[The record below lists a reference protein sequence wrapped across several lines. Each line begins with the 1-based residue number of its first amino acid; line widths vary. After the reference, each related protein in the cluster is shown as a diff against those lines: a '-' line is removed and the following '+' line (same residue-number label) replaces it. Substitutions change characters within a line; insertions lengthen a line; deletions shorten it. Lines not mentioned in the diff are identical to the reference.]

1 VKTLLGHTNFVFCLN
16 YNPNSNLLASGGF
29 DETVR
34 VWDVARG
41 NVISDLVLL
50 LIKLKGQGKPLKV
63 LPAHSDP
70 VTSVGFNHD
79 GTLIVSCA
87 MDGLM

>member
-1 VKTLLGHTNFVFCLN
+1 MN
-16 YNPNSNLLASGGF
+16 YNPHSNLLVSGGF

-34 VWDVARG
+34 IWDIARG
-41 NVISDLVLL
+41 MRSSIPAVDVSN
-50 LIKLKGQGKPLKV
+50 LIQGKPLKV

-70 VTSVGFNHD
+70 VTAVSFNHD
-79 GTLIVSCA
+79 GTLVVSCA